1 MRFENKW
8 HVCMMNRIFSLRW
21 IHIHTPTQTH
31 KLTQSHIQIVDNIY
45 YLRTVRWTFQVHIF
59 MYCCP
64 YFDRLTLRETNWDSS
79 SKQKLQDRPKIIFMS
94 CNLCEL
100 SYLCITAMKHEDFFR
115 RRILNFTPNISFY
128 SHSLNNT

>member
-100 SYLCITAMKHEDFFR
+100 SHFLIYVLPRWSMRIFFEDGFW
-115 RRILNFTPNISFY
+115 ILRPTFHFI
-128 SHSLNNT
+128 HIL